1 MTTLSTNN
9 KYMVQ
14 GMEIDGTE
22 WARIMTAL
30 EIFRMMDKQD
40 CSGTEIS
47 IWKIG
52 DFGEAP
58 KECFFIGKWM
68 FKDDPQRMEI
78 KSFYGIEDAGYG
90 EEH

>member
-1 MTTLSTNN
+1 MKN

-14 GMEIDGTE
+14 GMEIDDTETE
-22 WARIMTAL
+22 WVRIMTAL

-40 CSGTEIS
+40 CSDTEIC

-52 DFGEAP
+52 EFGEASQ
-58 KECFFIGKWM
+58 ECSFLGKWM
-68 FKDDPQRMEI
+68 FKNDPQRMEI
-78 KSFYGIEDAGYG
+78 RSFDGIEDAGYG